1 MYLVDEDRIKYWTIW
16 LSYLLKITVEPSCAI
31 NMEGVVQWL
40 KKQSCKQK
48 VLVLISG
55 GNIDHNFY
63 SQLWQSTEDLNNP
76 PGIE

>member
-1 MYLVDEDRIKYWTIW
+1 
-16 LSYLLKITVEPSCAI
+16 
-31 NMEGVVQWL
+31 MEGVVQWL
-40 KKQSCKQK
+40 KKQSSKQK